1 MNSNKKKIFFIVG
14 NYGVGKSTLIKEP
27 IISKQSIFIEI
38 RPNVFVLG
46 NEWYGADSLSETKKE
61 LVIDEVKKNTDKNI
75 LIAGNY
81 YSQIKDFQEL
91 KPYFDL
97 VLCYL
102 KTNFENNMKRI
113 GERGKSINVAT
124 FNQKLKI
131 HVSLIKKTNG
141 LRKLYIIDNNR
152 SIEEVK
158 QEFYQIL
165 NKETNEKN

>member
-27 IISKQSIFIEI
+27 IISKQSMFIEI

-46 NEWYGADSLSETKKE
+46 NELHGADSLSSIKKE
-61 LVIDEVKKNTDKNI
+61 LVLAEVKKNTDKNI

-81 YSQIKDFQEL
+81 YCQIKDFEEL
-91 KPYFDL
+91 NPYFDL

-102 KTNFENNMKRI
+102 KTDFENNMKRI
-113 GERGKSINVAT
+113 GERGKTINVAT
-124 FNQKLKI
+124 FNQKLKNHI
-131 HVSLIKKTNG
+131 SLIKKTNG

-152 SIEEVK
+152 TIEEVK
-158 QEFYQIL
+158 HEFFQIL
-165 NKETNEKN
+165 NKETDEKN